1 MSLFCL
7 LKKRFENKFALFASI
22 FEHFDLF
29 VLVWAEC
36 FLIIRE
42 DYLIRIQ
49 VLECSGL
56 GISRRKK
63 DSKKICTRPR
73 KHARVHAKKN
83 SFKKTR
89 TRTRKRRRKKELGQ
103 KKGSIKLIDVKI
115 ELNGKK
121 TTNANCLFF
130 GYFWTLSW
138 TSACF
143 LGRVLF
149 SVDALFVECV
159 FS

>member
-89 TRTRKRRRKKELGQ
+89 TRTRKRPRKKVLGQ
-103 KKGSIKLIDVKI
+103 ENTHASMQTHTRVRVRVFLI
-115 ELNGKK
+115 E
-121 TTNANCLFF
+121 FF
-130 GYFWTLSW
+130 LR
-138 TSACF
+138 
-143 LGRVLF
+143 GRVPVYFLVLSF
-149 SVDALFVECV
+149 LLL
-159 FS
+159 